1 MIILTIANTLIPE
14 TEVRSTPP
22 ATHVATSLHAD
33 DWAPV
38 TVRLEGPGGIAG
50 APSRLKRPSQWYH

>member
-22 ATHVATSLHAD
+22 ATHVATSLHAGD
-33 DWAPV
+33 
-38 TVRLEGPGGIAG
+38 
-50 APSRLKRPSQWYH
+50 